1 MSFNDD
7 VLRTLSTEQS
17 LAYLEDVQP
26 GRIVMRRKEDIEIF
40 PINFVVDGE
49 SIYFRTAEG
58 SKLFTLSLNQ
68 DVLFEAD
75 GLKGETAWSV
85 IIKGTAEVLEKPADI
100 DHAETL
106 GLKPWAPTLKYNWV
120 RINASDI
127 SGREFEVGEEP
138 ERY

>member
-7 VLRTLSTEQS
+7 VFRTLSTEQS

-26 GRIVMRRKEDIEIF
+26 GRIVTRRKEDIEIF

-58 SKLFTLSLNQ
+58 SKLFSLSLNQ

-75 GLKGETAWSV
+75 GLQGGTAWSV
-85 IIKGTAEVLEKPADI
+85 IVRGTAEVLEKAEDVA
-100 DHAETL
+100 HAETL